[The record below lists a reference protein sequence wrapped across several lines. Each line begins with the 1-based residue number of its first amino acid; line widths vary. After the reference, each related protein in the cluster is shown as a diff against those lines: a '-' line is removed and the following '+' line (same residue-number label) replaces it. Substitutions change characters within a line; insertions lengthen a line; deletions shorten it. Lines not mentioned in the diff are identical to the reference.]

1 MKNFTTKTITILL
14 VSLIAISHST
24 EAQDFGAIFEGGTED
39 ANLYLREYTKPI
51 MFSFNN
57 GLGGGWYNTAKPHKL
72 LGFDLTAAVNVA
84 NIPQS
89 DRRFDFNDVFGG
101 PDSNLQLL
109 SGGPD
114 LPTAVGGPT
123 DARLRIPIGTT
134 IVDPETGSSITYREN
149 QDFDAPE
156 GFDVEDFPI
165 VGFPVP
171 TVQLGIGLPKNTD
184 LKIRY
189 ASDFGAIDD
198 GSFTL
203 LGFGVMHD
211 LKQWVPGLKQIP
223 FDFSGFIGWTR
234 LSAEFD
240 INEGNPGDDFEADG
254 VAELTASSTTIQG
267 VVSKQIAI
275 ITPYL
280 GIGYNIAGSSLNV
293 RGDFTYRDDSNGNN
307 DEITITDPVSL
318 NFKGGSSP
326 RINAGLRIKLLV
338 LTIHAEYTIQ
348 KYNTF
353 TAGVG
358 LNIR

>member
-1 MKNFTTKTITILL
+1 MKNFTTRTLTLL
-14 VSLIAISHST
+14 VAFLALNYSAQS
-24 EAQDFGAIFEGGTED
+24 QDFGAIFRGGTQD
-39 ANLYLREYTKPI
+39 ANTYLRNYTEPI

-72 LGFDLTAAVNVA
+72 LGFDLTASINIA
-84 NIPQS
+84 NIPE
-89 DRRFDFNDVFGG
+89 DERKFNFNDVNWS
-101 PDSNLQLL
+101 DLQLL
-109 SGGPD
+109 SGDAD

-123 DARLRIPIGTT
+123 SARLRIPIGTE
-134 IVDPETGSSITYREN
+134 IVDPVTNQTITYRQNE
-149 QDFDAPE
+149 DFDAPE
-156 GFDVEDFPI
+156 GFDVEDLPI

-189 ASDFGAIDD
+189 ASDFGAIED

-203 LGFGVMHD
+203 IGFGVMHD

-234 LSAEFD
+234 LSAEYD
-240 INEGNPGDDFEADG
+240 INIGNPGDDFEADG
-254 VAELTASSTTIQG
+254 VAKITASSTTIQG
-267 VVSKQIAI
+267 VISKQIAI
-275 ITPYL
+275 LTPYV
-280 GIGYNIAGSSLNV
+280 GVGYNIAGSSFNV
-293 RGDFTYRDDSNGNN
+293 EGDFTYRDSDNG
-307 DEITITDPVSL
+307 DEITISDPSSI

-326 RINAGLRIKLLV
+326 RINAGLRIKLLI
-338 LTIHAEYTIQ
+338 LTLHAEYTIQ

-358 LNIR
+358 LSIR

>member
-1 MKNFTTKTITILL
+1 MKNFTTKILMLSVIALFAIT
-14 VSLIAISHST
+14 HS
-24 EAQDFGAIFEGGTED
+24 AKSQDFGAIFQGGTED
-39 ANLYLREYTKPI
+39 ANLYLQKYTEPI

-72 LGFDLTAAVNVA
+72 LGFDLTMSLNVA
-84 NIPQS
+84 NIPN
-89 DRRFDFNDVFGG
+89 DDKRFNFNNVSWND
-101 PDSNLQLL
+101 LELL
-109 SGGPD
+109 SGDPS

-123 DARLRIPIGTT
+123 SSRLRIPAGTQV
-134 IVDPETGSSITYREN
+134 IDPATGNSITYQEN

-156 GFDVEDFPI
+156 GFDTEDFPI
-165 VGFPVP
+165 TGFPVP

-184 LKIRY
+184 LKLRY

-198 GSFTL
+198 GSFNL
-203 LGFGVMHD
+203 IGIGVMHD
-211 LKQWVPGLKQIP
+211 LKQWIPGLKQVP

-240 INEGNPGDDFEADG
+240 INEGTPGGDFEADG
-254 VAELTASSTTIQG
+254 VAKLTASSTTIQG

-275 ITPYL
+275 LTPYV
-280 GIGYNIAGSSLNV
+280 GVGYNIAGSSFDIE
-293 RGDFTYRDDSNGNN
+293 GDFTYRDDTG
-307 DEITITDPVSL
+307 EITVTNPVAL

-326 RINAGLRIKLLV
+326 RINAGLRIKLLI

-353 TAGVG
+353 TLGVG
-358 LNIR
+358 LSIR